1 MDIRR
6 TLVTGAALA
15 LTALSAPSWAQQ
27 QDDELVRK
35 DLQSVIALQGKA
47 CGEVTD
53 FDQQGDNDY
62 VVTCSNGNRYRVYV
76 DAEEQVVVEPR

>member
-6 TLVTGAALA
+6 SQILGTVLA
-15 LTALSAPSWAQQ
+15 LTALTAPAWAQQ

-47 CGEVTD
+47 CGEVTGYQ
-53 FDQQGDNDY
+53 QQGDNDY

-76 DAEEQVVVEPR
+76 DADEQVVVEPR